1 MPPSNAVPADVRDEG
16 RRGEILRPVAE
27 DVRTSTLI
35 GRFAAAAEPLAGR
48 PLPDYQTLWEWS
60 VEDLDAFWRLVCQEF
75 GVRWHD
81 EPRAY
86 LESVQMPGTEWCPG
100 GTLNY
105 AEHCLQHTG
114 ERTAIVSVSQSREDV
129 SLTRDELLE
138 DVERCATGLRALGV
152 GRGSTVAGYMPNI
165 AETIVAFLA
174 TASLGATWAS
184 CAPEFGARSVIDRL
198 TQLAPDVLIV
208 VDGYRYG
215 TKEIDRS
222 EEIRAIR
229 DALPGLRHTVLLPYL
244 DPDSAATRVPDTLP
258 WAALLAEHHPLQV
271 EAVPF
276 AHPLYV
282 LFSSGTTGLP
292 KPIVHGHGGI
302 TLEHLKVLALAM
314 DLGEDDVYF
323 WFSTTGWMV
332 WNLQVSAL
340 LRGATVVCFD
350 GDPAFPDMGELW
362 RVAQATGTTVFGAS
376 APFLLGCRKAGL
388 VPRDAHDLSRIR
400 TVLSSGS
407 PLSADGYR
415 WVYDAVGSDLVLNSI
430 SGGTDVCSAFVG
442 CSPMQP
448 VRAGELSGRVL
459 GVRVDAFDE
468 QGEALTGEKGELV
481 ITTPMPSM
489 PVGFLGDT
497 DGSRYRE
504 AYFDVYPGVWRHG
517 DWITFFADG
526 ACVISGRSDATLNRG
541 GVRLGTAE
549 FYAVVDDMPEVA
561 DSLVVHLE
569 DGEGGSGR
577 LLLFVVAAVDIDA
590 EALRGLVARELR
602 SRLSPRHVPDELYL
616 VPGVPRTLSGKKLE
630 VPVKRILTGTPVDE
644 AASKGALANPEVLDA
659 YVSLAASLPGD
670 AR

>member
-1 MPPSNAVPADVRDEG
+1 MTNPDEDV
-16 RRGEILRPVAE
+16 RGEILRGVPA
-27 DVRTSTLI
+27 DARTTTQI
-35 GRFAAAAEPLAGR
+35 GRFADAAERVAGR
-48 PLPDYQTLWEWS
+48 PLADYRALWEWS
-60 VEDLDAFWRLVCQEF
+60 VEDLDGFWRLVSDHL

-86 LESVQMPGTEWCPG
+86 LESAEMPGTVWCPG

-105 AEHCLQHTG
+105 AEHCLSHSG
-114 ERTAIVSVSQSREDV
+114 DRPAIISLSQSRDDV
-129 SLTRDELLE
+129 VLTHGDLLE
-138 DVERCATGLRALGV
+138 QVERCAKGLRALGV
-152 GRGSTVAGYMPNI
+152 GRGRTVAAYMPNI

-208 VDGYRYG
+208 IDGYRYG
-215 TKEIDRS
+215 AKAVDRS
-222 EEIRAIR
+222 DEVRAIR
-229 DALPGLRHTVLLPYL
+229 EALPDLRHTVLLPYL
-244 DPDSAATRVPDTLP
+244 DAATAAARIPDAVAWST
-258 WAALLAEHHPLQV
+258 LLARHEPLRP

-276 AHPLYV
+276 DHPLYV

-292 KPIVHGHGGI
+292 KPIIHGHGGI
-302 TLEHLKVLALAM
+302 TLEHLKVVALTL
-314 DLGEDDVYF
+314 DLEADDVYF

-350 GDPAFPDMGELW
+350 GDLSHPDLGELW
-362 RVAQATGTTVFGAS
+362 RIADEHEVTVFGAS
-376 APFLLGCRKAGL
+376 APFLIGCRKAGL
-388 VPRDAHDLSRIR
+388 VPNETFDLSRIH

-407 PLSADGYR
+407 PLPADGYR
-415 WVYDAVGSDLVLNSI
+415 WVYDAVGSDLMLNSI

-442 CSPMQP
+442 CGPMLP
-448 VRAGELSGRVL
+448 VRAGELSGPML
-459 GVRVDAFDE
+459 GVRVEAFDPAGASLVG
-468 QGEALTGEKGELV
+468 QQGELV
-481 ITTPMPSM
+481 LTTPIPSM
-489 PVGFLGDT
+489 PVGFLGDA
-497 DGSRYRE
+497 DGSRYRA

-517 DWITFFADG
+517 DWITVHEDG

-549 FYAVVDDMPEVA
+549 FYAAVDDLPEVA

-577 LLLFVVAAVDIDA
+577 LLLFVVAADPRCDVD
-590 EALRGLVARELR
+590 ALRATVAAELR
-602 SRLSPRHVPDELYL
+602 ARLSPRHVPDEFHL

-630 VPVKRILTGTPVDE
+630 VPVKRLLTGTPIGE

-659 YVSLAASLPGD
+659 YTRFANDRPCEP
-670 AR
+670 R